1 MLSYLSGKWKVLGG
15 PFCGVGV
22 LLKKVPGSHGMR
34 VAFWS
39 HPISSYSTDLA
50 SVAHTMIAGHS
61 RPRYGSRAA
70 AAFAEKGL
78 DPSNQQQLVW
88 QRETDRVGGQT
99 MWIKG
104 KPRKGLEEDYDLWKR
119 TMVSTIIFIYRTGGR
134 SLGRE
139 IVFTTITE
147 PWL

>member
-1 MLSYLSGKWKVLGG
+1 MGG
-15 PFCGVGV
+15 PFCGLGL
-22 LLKKVPGSHGMR
+22 LLKKAPWHEGASL
-34 VAFWS
+34 
-39 HPISSYSTDLA
+39 SSYSTDLA

-70 AAFAEKGL
+70 AAFAEKGV

-104 KPRKGLEEDYDLWKR
+104 KTEEGFGGGL
-119 TMVSTIIFIYRTGGR
+119 
-134 SLGRE
+134 
-139 IVFTTITE
+139 
-147 PWL
+147 

>member
-1 MLSYLSGKWKVLGG
+1 MLGG

-50 SVAHTMIAGHS
+50 SVAHTMIADLGMAAVLLRLLLRKDS
-61 RPRYGSRAA
+61 IPQTSNSWSGS
-70 AAFAEKGL
+70 EKPIGWEAK
-78 DPSNQQQLVW
+78 PCGSK
-88 QRETDRVGGQT
+88 E
-99 MWIKG
+99 

-139 IVFTTITE
+139 IVFTIITE

>member
-1 MLSYLSGKWKVLGG
+1 MLGG

-70 AAFAEKGL
+70 AAFSEKGG

-99 MWIKG
+99 MRIKG
-104 KPRKGLEEDYDLWKR
+104 KTEEGFGGGL
-119 TMVSTIIFIYRTGGR
+119 
-134 SLGRE
+134 
-139 IVFTTITE
+139 
-147 PWL
+147 